1 MADTGLKD
9 SSFRTSIIGGIELI
23 LIAVCAWLLS
33 RLNRNDLSK
42 TLLPVTGILIVV
54 VILHTILWYLYS
66 TYNPLSMNLYYL
78 TATSFS
84 IIISLTAMSIS
95 LINQG

>member
-1 MADTGLKD
+1 MADIGLKD
-9 SSFRTSIIGGIELI
+9 SSFKTSIIGGVELV
-23 LIAVCAWLLS
+23 LIGVAGYLLS
-33 RLNRNDLSK
+33 KVVKNDLSK

-54 VILHTILWYLYS
+54 IILHTILWYLYS

-78 TATSFS
+78 VATSFS
-84 IIISLTAMSIS
+84 IIVSLTALSIS

>member
-9 SSFRTSIIGGIELI
+9 SSFKTSIIGGVELV
-23 LIAVCAWLLS
+23 LIGVAGYLLS
-33 RLNRNDLSK
+33 KLNKGDISK
-42 TLLPVTGILIVV
+42 TLLPVSGILIVV

-78 TATSFS
+78 VATSFS
-84 IIISLTAMSIS
+84 IIVSLTALSIS

>member
-1 MADTGLKD
+1 MADIGLKD
-9 SSFRTSIIGGIELI
+9 SSFKTSIIGGVELV
-23 LIAVCAWLLS
+23 LIGVAGYLLS
-33 RLNRNDLSK
+33 KVVKNDISK

-54 VILHTILWYLYS
+54 IILHTILWYLYS

-78 TATSFS
+78 VATSFS
-84 IIISLTAMSIS
+84 IIVSLTALSIS

>member
-9 SSFRTSIIGGIELI
+9 SSFRTSIIGGIELA
-23 LIAVCAWLLS
+23 LIGVCGYLLS
-33 RLNRNDLSK
+33 KLNKNDLSK
-42 TLLPVTGILIVV
+42 TLLPVAGILIVII
-54 VILHTILWYLYS
+54 ILHTILWYLYS

-78 TATSFS
+78 TATSFY
-84 IIISLTAMSIS
+84 IIISITAMSIS